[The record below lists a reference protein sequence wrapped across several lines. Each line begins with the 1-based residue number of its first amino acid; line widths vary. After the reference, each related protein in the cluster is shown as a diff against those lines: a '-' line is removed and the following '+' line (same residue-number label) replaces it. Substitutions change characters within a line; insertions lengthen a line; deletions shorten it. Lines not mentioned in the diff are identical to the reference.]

1 MRKLKLQVQTS
12 IDGFIAGPNGE
23 TDWMV
28 WDWDKDLKQFV
39 DELTNSI
46 YCIVLGRK
54 LAEGFIPHWTKVAAN
69 PDNPEHASGKKFTD
83 TSKVVF
89 TRTLDE
95 SPWENTELAKSDI
108 VEEITNL
115 KKRHA
120 HLLGDCK
127 QTGRD
132 AGGIQIFRVRDCG
145 SQVRQGNQ
153 TTGCS
158 GRSAEWPAVERE
170 KVVNLMA
177 SRVRLKIFPHLWN
190 STRIE
195 YRGYCL
201 HRRESRWGPFFVLS
215 FIFFC

>member
-39 DELTNSI
+39 DELTNTI
-46 YCIVLGRK
+46 DCIVLGRK
-54 LAEGFIPHWTKVAAN
+54 LAEGFIPHWTNVAAN

-115 KKRHA
+115 KKRYA

-132 AGGIQIFRVRDCG
+132 AGGIQIFLLRDCG

-158 GRSAEWPAVERE
+158 GRSVGRPAVERE
-170 KVVNLMA
+170 
-177 SRVRLKIFPHLWN
+177 
-190 STRIE
+190 
-195 YRGYCL
+195 C
-201 HRRESRWGPFFVLS
+201 
-215 FIFFC
+215 